1 MSNGKTFYINFFDD
15 ITPQNASRLMAVCTE
30 ILGKHLPDELY
41 FLFASTGGH
50 VNAGIVLYN
59 FLRSMPVKVTM
70 HNMGVIDSI
79 ANIVFAAGAT
89 RFAAPHSRFL
99 FHGVV
104 MNISQAVEVT
114 YPKLSEL
121 KNTLESDQMKMVE
134 ILKERTNLLEK
145 EILHFFNEGAAKNA
159 EFARVKGIVHDV
171 LLPEIPKGASL
182 FSFENK

>member
-1 MSNGKTFYINFFDD
+1 MRDDKTFYINFFDHID
-15 ITPQNASRLMAVCTE
+15 PKNASHLMAVCTE
-30 ILGKHLPDELY
+30 ILEKHLPDELY

-50 VNAGIVLYN
+50 VNSGIVLYN
-59 FLRSMPVKVTM
+59 FLRSLPVRVTM

-121 KNTLESDQMKMVE
+121 KNTLESDQTKMVE

-145 EILHFFNEGAAKNA
+145 EILHFFNEGSAKNA

-171 LLPEIPKGASL
+171 LLPEIPEGAPL
-182 FSFENK
+182 FTFQNQ